1 MASTWVKTSHPGVR
15 YREHPTRKHGVRKDR
30 YYTIR
35 FRVEGVLKEE
45 ALGWASEGWDA
56 ERAAVEVGKLKANKR
71 LGTGPRRLEEAR
83 EAGKA
88 QERARKASEAKESR
102 EAITFAAFFRDH
114 YEPLARANKKA
125 ESFRREDSLYRHWL
139 EPILGPLPL
148 ALVGAAHLERIK
160 QNMQQAGKAPRS
172 VHYALAVVRQV
183 FNVARRLDYFH
194 SESPTS
200 KVKKP
205 TNDNRRLRFLSH
217 EEANTLL
224 AALADKST
232 QLHDMALVAL
242 HTGARAGEIFSLQW
256 GDIDLEHGI
265 ISLRDTKGGRNR
277 QAIMTEAVK
286 TLFTDLPT
294 GARNEH
300 VFPSRTGERIKAV
313 SRTFDKVADE
323 IGFNHGVDDPR
334 LKVVFHTLRHTF
346 ASWLVMAGVDLYT
359 VKTLMGHQ
367 TISQTERYSHLAPN
381 AMRQAVQAFE
391 SGMAQNRH

>member
-1 MASTWVKTSHPGVR
+1 MPTAWIKTNHPGVR
-15 YREHPTRKHGVRKDR
+15 YREHPSRKHGVRKDR

-35 FRVEGVLKEE
+35 FRIDGVLKEE

-56 ERAAVEVGKLKANKR
+56 DRAAEELGKLKSNKR
-71 LGTGPRRLEEAR
+71 LGAGPKRLYEAR
-83 EAGKA
+83 EIGKA
-88 QERARKASEAKESR
+88 QERARKLAETKANR
-102 EAITFAAFFRDH
+102 EAVTFAEFFREH
-114 YEPLARANKKA
+114 YEPLAKANKKA

-148 ALVGAAHLERIK
+148 GLVGVALLERIK

-194 SESPTS
+194 GDAPTS

-217 EEANTLL
+217 EEAQQLL

-242 HTGARAGEIFSLQW
+242 HSGARAGEVFSLQW

-277 QAIMTEAVK
+277 QAIMTAAVK
-286 TLFTDLPT
+286 ELFTNLPT
-294 GARNEH
+294 GARNDL

-323 IGFNHGVDDPR
+323 IGLNQGVDDPR

-359 VKTLMGHQ
+359 VKALMGHQ
-367 TISQTERYSHLAPN
+367 TISQTERYSHLAPD
-381 AMRQAVQAFE
+381 AMQKAMKMFE
-391 SGMAQNRH
+391 KEAL

>member
-1 MASTWVKTSHPGVR
+1 MPTAWIKTNHPGVR

-35 FRVEGVLKEE
+35 FRIDGVLKEE

-56 ERAAVEVGKLKANKR
+56 EWAAEELGKLKANKR
-71 LGTGPRRLEEAR
+71 LGAGPKRLHEAREEAKAQEEAR
-83 EAGKA
+83 KA
-88 QERARKASEAKESR
+88 AANRASR
-102 EAITFAAFFRDH
+102 ETVTFAEFYRGE
-114 YEPLARANKKA
+114 YEPLATANKKS
-125 ESFRREDSLYRHWL
+125 ESCRREDSLYRHWL
-139 EPILGPLPL
+139 EPVLGPLPL
-148 ALVGAAHLERIK
+148 AQVGAVHLERIK
-160 QNMQQAGKAPRS
+160 QSMLQAGRAPRS
-172 VHYALAVVRQV
+172 AHYALAVVRQV
-183 FNVARRLDYFH
+183 FNIARRLEYFQGDA
-194 SESPTS
+194 PTS

-217 EEANTLL
+217 DEARRLL
-224 AALADKST
+224 EGLSKKST

-286 TLFTDLPT
+286 ELFSNLPP
-294 GARNEH
+294 GARNEY
-300 VFPSRTGERIKAV
+300 VFPSRTGARIKAV

-323 IGFNHGVDDPR
+323 IELNQGVDDPR
-334 LKVVFHTLRHTF
+334 LKVVFHTLRHTY

-367 TISQTERYSHLAPN
+367 TISQTERYSHLAPD
-381 AMRQAVQAFE
+381 AMRIAVQAFE
-391 SGMAQNRH
+391 SGLYINK

>member
-1 MASTWVKTSHPGVR
+1 MGTTWVKTSHPGVR
-15 YREHPTRKHGVRKDR
+15 YREHPTRKHGIRKDR

-83 EAGKA
+83 AAGKA
-88 QERARKASEAKESR
+88 QERAKQLSEAKASR
-102 EAITFAAFFRDH
+102 EAVTFADFFREH

-139 EPILGPLPL
+139 EPVLGPLPL
-148 ALVGAAHLERIK
+148 PQIGAAHLERIK
-160 QNMQQAGKAPRS
+160 QSMQQAGKAPRS
-172 VHYALAVVRQV
+172 AHYALAVVRQV

-194 SESPTS
+194 GDAPTS

-205 TNDNRRLRFLSH
+205 TSDNRRLRFLSH
-217 EEANTLL
+217 DEASALL
-224 AALADKST
+224 AALSGKST
-232 QLHDMALVAL
+232 QLHDMALLAL

-265 ISLRDTKGGRNR
+265 ITLRDTKGGRNR

-286 TLFTDLPT
+286 ELFTNLPT
-294 GARNEH
+294 RARNDL
-300 VFPSRTGERIKAV
+300 VFPSRVGERIKAV

-323 IGFNHGVDDPR
+323 SGLNHGVDDPR

-381 AMRQAVQAFE
+381 AMRQAMKAFE
-391 SGMAQNRH
+391 QGAKQ